1 MVFFYYPVA
10 ARFIKRITVMC
21 RRIHGAA
28 EDALIVAFLI
38 VRIVAVNVRRMI
50 NRVKVMRT
58 LRRCLRTWNMRI
70 NAIRQINRSTKVQ
83 AILRIIRIV
92 LIIVV
97 ARRRIVRVLPIV
109 VVKCLRT
116 HNALRFVI
124 SGKTMECIP

>member
-1 MVFFYYPVA
+1 
-10 ARFIKRITVMC
+10 MC